1 MGSYRIK
8 AVLFDFD
15 GTLTRPGALDFVT
28 FKETLGC
35 PPDLPVLEYIHS
47 LTERRS
53 RAAAMARLDAFEMD
67 AAKVSMP
74 NEGAIELIRWLK
86 DHEVATGII
95 TRNSAASVKRS
106 LENFSNLMTS
116 DFDMVIT
123 RDTDVAPKPSGE
135 GLLLAARKLGTKPE
149 EMLMVGDYLFD
160 TEAGRAAGA
169 LTALLDPHHDP
180 VLTDAPCDFRIR
192 CLDELVAI
200 VRAGLPLSAGKL
212 PNEILQVYLGE
223 FRFQDSSVLIN
234 PGVGEDI
241 AAIDVETDQVLILKS
256 DPITF
261 ATDAIG
267 HYSVLVNANDIAT
280 AGAVP
285 RWFLTTLLLPCGIT
299 PSHVHRIMKELAD
312 ICTRWKITL
321 CGGHTEI
328 TDAVNRPLVIGMMA
342 GTVRRDQL
350 IDKKAMRN
358 GDCVILTKGVAVEG
372 TAIIAREFKAR
383 LLELGLSETEI
394 EESRRFL
401 DHIGIIDEA
410 RLAAKDM
417 LASAMHDVT
426 EGGLASALSELA
438 IAGEHEIHVQM
449 DQVPVF
455 DQTHKICS
463 ALDINPLGLIGS
475 GSLLICCRP
484 EKFQK
489 LMQRLTDAG
498 IQATQIGTVGERG
511 AGIRAFKQ
519 GKSVQWPKFEVDEV
533 TKLF

>member
-1 MGSYRIK
+1 
-8 AVLFDFD
+8 
-15 GTLTRPGALDFVT
+15 
-28 FKETLGC
+28 
-35 PPDLPVLEYIHS
+35 
-47 LTERRS
+47 
-53 RAAAMARLDAFEMD
+53 
-67 AAKVSMP
+67 
-74 NEGAIELIRWLK
+74 
-86 DHEVATGII
+86 
-95 TRNSAASVKRS
+95 
-106 LENFSNLMTS
+106 
-116 DFDMVIT
+116 
-123 RDTDVAPKPSGE
+123 
-135 GLLLAARKLGTKPE
+135 
-149 EMLMVGDYLFD
+149 
-160 TEAGRAAGA
+160 
-169 LTALLDPHHDP
+169 
-180 VLTDAPCDFRIR
+180 
-192 CLDELVAI
+192 
-200 VRAGLPLSAGKL
+200 
-212 PNEILQVYLGE
+212 
-223 FRFQDSSVLIN
+223 
-234 PGVGEDI
+234 
-241 AAIDVETDQVLILKS
+241 
-256 DPITF
+256 
-261 ATDAIG
+261 
-267 HYSVLVNANDIAT
+267 
-280 AGAVP
+280 
-285 RWFLTTLLLPCGIT
+285 
-299 PSHVHRIMKELAD
+299 
-312 ICTRWKITL
+312 
-321 CGGHTEI
+321 
-328 TDAVNRPLVIGMMA
+328 MMA